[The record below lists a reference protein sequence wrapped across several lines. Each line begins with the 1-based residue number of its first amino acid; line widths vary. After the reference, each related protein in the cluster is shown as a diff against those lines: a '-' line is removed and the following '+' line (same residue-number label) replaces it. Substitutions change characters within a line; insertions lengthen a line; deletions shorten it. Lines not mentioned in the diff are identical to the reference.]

1 MKVVGIIAEYNPF
14 HNGHKHH
21 ILEAK
26 RQTGADYVIVVMSGD
41 FVQRGAPSII
51 DKYSRTKAA
60 LESAADLVFEL
71 PVIYSTASA
80 QHFSL
85 GAVSLLEQLGLVDYI
100 CFGSESG
107 NIDSL
112 TSVANYLNNN
122 SIEYNKD
129 INKLMK
135 EGITFPEARQIAI
148 KKNNPAIDDNIISSP
163 NNILGI
169 EYIKACL
176 DLNSNIIPLAIPR
189 VESTFHEVSLNFN
202 KNTHSISSA
211 TAVRRTISDE
221 SNINKIKQHVPNTSF
236 NILEDEYNK
245 TFPIYQNDFSQLLK
259 YKLLQES
266 KESLTEYIDVSSD
279 LANRIKNSDFAS
291 YNFSTFA
298 KEVKSKQWTLTRIN
312 RSLIHILLN
321 LKNENLDLY
330 NENNYVQYARLL
342 GFNKRATKL
351 ISDLKSISK
360 IPIITKLSES
370 YNMLSDIE
378 LKMLNEDIFASD
390 LYNLI
395 AYEKFGHSIKNEFRQ
410 GLEIV

>member
-1 MKVVGIIAEYNPF
+1 MLF
-14 HNGHKHH
+14 
-21 ILEAK
+21 
-26 RQTGADYVIVVMSGD
+26 RS
-41 FVQRGAPSII
+41 
-51 DKYSRTKAA
+51 
-60 LESAADLVFEL
+60 
-71 PVIYSTASA
+71 
-80 QHFSL
+80 
-85 GAVSLLEQLGLVDYI
+85 
-100 CFGSESG
+100 
-107 NIDSL
+107 
-112 TSVANYLNNN
+112 
-122 SIEYNKD
+122 
-129 INKLMK
+129 
-135 EGITFPEARQIAI
+135 
-148 KKNNPAIDDNIISSP
+148 
-163 NNILGI
+163 
-169 EYIKACL
+169 
-176 DLNSNIIPLAIPR
+176 
-189 VESTFHEVSLNFN
+189 
-202 KNTHSISSA
+202 

-378 LKMLNEDIFASD
+378 LKMLNEDIFAAD

>member
-26 RQTGADYVIVVMSGD
+26 KQTDADYVIVVMSGN

-51 DKYSRTKAA
+51 NKYSRTKAA
-60 LESAADLVFEL
+60 LESFADLVFEL

-80 QHFSL
+80 QYFSL
-85 GAVSLLEQLGLVDYI
+85 GAISLLEQLGLVDYV

-107 NIDSL
+107 DIDSL

-129 INKLMK
+129 INTLMK
-135 EGITFPEARQIAI
+135 NGITFPEARQIAI
-148 KKNNPAIDDNIISSP
+148 KKNNPTIDSSIISSP

-169 EYIKACL
+169 EYIKAL
-176 DLNSNIIPLAIPR
+176 LELNSNIIPVTVPR
-189 VESTFHEVSLNFN
+189 IESTYHEPNLNLK
-202 KNTHSISSA
+202 KNIHSISSA
-211 TAVRRTISDE
+211 TAVRKTISGK
-221 SNINKIKQHVPNTSF
+221 SKINIIKPHLPSASF
-236 NILEDEYNK
+236 NVLEDEYNK
-245 TFPIYQNDFSQLLK
+245 TFPIYRNDFSQLLK
-259 YKLLQES
+259 HKLLQES
-266 KESLTEYIDVSSD
+266 KESLTEYVDISSD
-279 LANRIKNSDFAS
+279 LANRIKNSDFVT
-291 YNFSTFA
+291 YNFSRFA

-321 LKNENLDLY
+321 LKNKNLDLY
-330 NENNYVQYARLL
+330 NNNNYVQYARLL

-351 ISDLKSISK
+351 ISDIKSSSR

-370 YNMLSDIE
+370 YNTLSDIE
-378 LKMLNEDIFASD
+378 LKMLNEDIFAAD

-395 AYEKFGHSIKNEFRQ
+395 AYEKFGYSIKNEFSH